1 MSRHTT
7 TTDMEIIKELRER
20 LVNFYRYY
28 DNKAGLSPI
37 PATKNRKPITEK
49 EAWRSLSSIVSLITG
64 CGIDLKH
71 EIETYPLRKDVDDLK
86 SIFQY
91 VFNDKDTVL
100 GCCGVAQNLAD
111 DLFIKLE
118 IIYQDCFEDGN
129 E

>member
-1 MSRHTT
+1 M
-7 TTDMEIIKELRER
+7 
-20 LVNFYRYY
+20 NFYRYY

-64 CGIDLKH
+64 GGIDLTY
-71 EIETYPLRKDVDDLK
+71 EIEIYPLRKDIDELK
-86 SIFQY
+86 RILQY
-91 VFNDKDTVL
+91 VINDKDTVL
-100 GCCGVAQNLAD
+100 GCGVAQNLVD

-118 IIYQDCFEDGN
+118 IIYQDCFENGT